1 MQSRGNRVLDLMRR
15 MVLTCVCL
23 AALVFPGAAA
33 AKGTKVKIGSWSV
46 ATADSVKHNAKPG
59 STYRACASNPTVA
72 IDARG
77 SVTGATK
84 GKGFKEV
91 WTLNGKTD
99 SVFQVG
105 WSKSGRFSDSFGI
118 SASDGELTTGKWKLK
133 IVQDGR
139 TIGTSRIKIVT
150 KPGC

>member
-1 MQSRGNRVLDLMRR
+1 MLICG
-15 MVLTCVCL
+15 CL
-23 AALVFPGAAA
+23 GALVFPGAAVA
-33 AKGTKVKIGSWSV
+33 QGTKVKIGSWSV
-46 ATADSVKHNAKPG
+46 ETADSARHGAKPG
-59 STYRACASNPTVA
+59 STYRSCPSNPAIA

-77 SVTGATK
+77 SVTGASW

-99 SVFQVG
+99 SVFPVD
-105 WSKSGRFSDSFGI
+105 WSKSGQFSDSFGI
-118 SASDGELTTGKWKLK
+118 SASDGELTPGRWKLK

-139 TIGTSRIKIVT
+139 TIGAGPIRIVT